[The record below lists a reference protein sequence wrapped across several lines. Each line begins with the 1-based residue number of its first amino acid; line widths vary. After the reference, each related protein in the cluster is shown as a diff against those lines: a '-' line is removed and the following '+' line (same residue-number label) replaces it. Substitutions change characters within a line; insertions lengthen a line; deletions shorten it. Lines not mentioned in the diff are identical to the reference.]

1 MENNVAIKAKLGN
14 IKKIDGADKIVS
26 ADIIL
31 ASVPISTVVVGVDSV
46 EGQDIIYFD
55 SNLCLS
61 DIFITRRPEL
71 KTYLAKGN
79 RVRCIKLKGV
89 ISNGLCVPI
98 EAFLEFTKDDIPDSF
113 THLNGVEICKKW
125 LPPQQESGSHA
136 SKMGRAKNAKKE
148 NIVIKELFNFHIDT
162 QQLIRNLHKINP
174 TDVISISRKVHGCFS
189 MDTLISLVDGT
200 KKPIKDICIGDV
212 LLGYNH
218 STNKII
224 PSKVINTFINGET
237 DSWCKVKFRGRKV
250 VYTTHNHEFLTD
262 RGYVHAKDL
271 ETTDRVFFPV
281 NAPVINDMVF
291 DVLLGKSLGDGS
303 LQSNSKSLMIQLSH
317 KCEHESYLDYCI
329 SMLGNLNN
337 GVKKTYYMSGY
348 GTQMVRWHSLET
360 YAINNTLKNYLTGHK
375 FGITENLVS
384 DLTPRS
390 LAIWYMDDGSLMHS
404 DVQEDRAGIAICS
417 FDESTFS
424 YIRSALA
431 KFNIT
436 DITFYSSSNKG
447 NSKHHNRIRINKDSA
462 DTLFNLIKEY
472 VPPCMQYKLPEKYRG
487 YFVEPCTTYNNYG
500 NEFVCIPYEVNDVT
514 TVKAGGKQGYVKY
527 DLETETHNYVANG
540 IIVHN
545 CSAIVSHGKIKNKQS
560 LIDRILHRNETSWGY
575 LFASRT
581 VVKNADGKFHDDLWS
596 NVGQQF
602 VGKLHK
608 GETVYYEIIGY
619 FPGTS
624 TYIQKGYDYGCAVG
638 EYKIAVYR
646 ITMTND
652 DGVVTEY
659 SWAAMRER
667 CKELNTTPVTEF
679 YFGRACD
686 LVPLTDTWHIDFA
699 AFLKKEY
706 LEKTAWD
713 NISKKVPDEGVVIR
727 VEAKDITV
735 FKYKSEAFFLQ
746 ESQAADAGEVDTEA
760 GA

>member
-14 IKKIDGADKIVS
+14 IKKIEGADKIVS
-26 ADIIL
+26 ADIL
-31 ASVPISTVVVGVDSV
+31 LDGVSISTVVVGADSV

-61 DIFITRRPEL
+61 DVFIEYRPEL

-98 EAFLEFTKDDIPDSF
+98 EAFWEFTKDDIPDSF

-125 LPPQQESGSHA
+125 LPPQQESCSRA

-174 TDVISISRKVHGCFS
+174 TDVISISRKVHG
-189 MDTLISLVDGT
+189 T
-200 KKPIKDICIGDV
+200 
-212 LLGYNH
+212 
-218 STNKII
+218 
-224 PSKVINTFINGET
+224 
-237 DSWCKVKFRGRKV
+237 
-250 VYTTHNHEFLTD
+250 
-262 RGYVHAKDL
+262 
-271 ETTDRVFFPV
+271 
-281 NAPVINDMVF
+281 
-291 DVLLGKSLGDGS
+291 
-303 LQSNSKSLMIQLSH
+303 
-317 KCEHESYLDYCI
+317 
-329 SMLGNLNN
+329 
-337 GVKKTYYMSGY
+337 
-348 GTQMVRWHSLET
+348 
-360 YAINNTLKNYLTGHK
+360 
-375 FGITENLVS
+375 
-384 DLTPRS
+384 
-390 LAIWYMDDGSLMHS
+390 
-404 DVQEDRAGIAICS
+404 
-417 FDESTFS
+417 
-424 YIRSALA
+424 
-431 KFNIT
+431 
-436 DITFYSSSNKG
+436 
-447 NSKHHNRIRINKDSA
+447 
-462 DTLFNLIKEY
+462 
-472 VPPCMQYKLPEKYRG
+472 
-487 YFVEPCTTYNNYG
+487 
-500 NEFVCIPYEVNDVT
+500 
-514 TVKAGGKQGYVKY
+514 
-527 DLETETHNYVANG
+527 
-540 IIVHN
+540 
-545 CSAIVSHGKIKNKQS
+545 SAIVSHGKIKNKQS

-713 NISKKVPDEGVVIR
+713 NISKKVPDEGIVIR